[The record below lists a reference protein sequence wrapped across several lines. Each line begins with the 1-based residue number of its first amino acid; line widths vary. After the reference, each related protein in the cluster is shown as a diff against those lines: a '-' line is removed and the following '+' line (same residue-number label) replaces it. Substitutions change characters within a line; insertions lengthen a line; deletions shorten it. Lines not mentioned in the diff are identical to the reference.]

1 MKKLSVDLAVLGGG
15 ASGLTAA
22 ICAARKN
29 KGKNIVILEAQERVG
44 KKILVTGNG
53 RCNLLNE
60 NISLKNYNFDAH
72 DFLKPLFKIYTKD
85 RVLEFF
91 HSLGLLIRVDTEGR
105 VYPFSGQA
113 SAVLDVLRLECKNL
127 NISEI
132 CSFDIENISLKGN
145 KFIIKS
151 NEFEIVSKNIIFS
164 TGGAAFFNYKY
175 FEKIYFFLNK
185 LGHTYKDFFPALV
198 PVRTNSV
205 FESYLKGIRSKAK
218 VKLLADNV
226 LIKEEL
232 GEIQFTDKG
241 LSGICIFQIS
251 RLISEFF
258 SSKKINGKKYKKL
271 SIDVDLLPNL
281 ELNDIVMLLSNR
293 VLNSK
298 LESIEN
304 LFAGIINKKFLIPIL
319 KASGVPYK
327 NRKLESLLKDEIIK
341 IAKTIKKFSFI
352 PCGTMPFKN
361 AQVMSGGVNLFEI
374 NNSTLESLKVENM
387 YITGELLNVDGD
399 CGGYNLYWA
408 WISGMIAGNSV
419 NL

>member
-1 MKKLSVDLAVLGGG
+1 MKKLSVDLAILGGG

-29 KGKNIVILEAQERVG
+29 SDKKIVILEVQERVG

-60 NISLKNYNFDAH
+60 NISLRNYNFDAH
-72 DFLKPLFKIYTKD
+72 DFLKPIFKIYTKD
-85 RVLEFF
+85 KVLEFF
-91 HSLGLLIRVDTEGR
+91 HSLGLLTKTDSEGR

-113 SAVLDVLRLECKNL
+113 SSVLDVLRLECKKL
-127 NISEI
+127 NISEV
-132 CSFDIENISLKGN
+132 CNFDTENISLKGN
-145 KFIIKS
+145 KFILKS
-151 NEFEIVSKNIIFS
+151 CEFEVISKNLIFS

-175 FEKIYFFLNK
+175 FEKIYSFLNK
-185 LGHTYKDFFPALV
+185 LGHTYKTFFPALV
-198 PVRTNSV
+198 SIKTNSG
-205 FESYLKGIRSKAK
+205 FETSLKGIRSRAK
-218 VKLLADNV
+218 VKFLADNI

-232 GEIQFTDKG
+232 GEVQFTDKG

-251 RLISEFF
+251 RLVSEFF
-258 SSKKINGKKYKKL
+258 YSKKVNGKFCKKI
-271 SIDVDLLPNL
+271 SISVDLLPDL
-281 ELNDIVMLLSNR
+281 SLNKIISLLSNR
-293 VLNSK
+293 ILNFK

-319 KASGVPYK
+319 KTSGISYK
-327 NRKLESLLKDEIIK
+327 NRKLNSICEDEVIK
-341 IAKTIKKFSFI
+341 IAKTIKKFTFI

-361 AQVMSGGVNLFEI
+361 AQVMSGGVNFFEVK
-374 NNSTLESLKVENM
+374 NSTLESLKVENM
-387 YITGELLNVDGD
+387 YITGELLNIDGD

-408 WISGMIAGNSV
+408 WVSGMIAGNSV